1 MAVSQCKIETFA
13 FPWYK
18 MKAETQGKFSNWV
31 LEMCIMVCENSD
43 PHCEENKS
51 RRKEILRKF

>member
-13 FPWYK
+13 FPWYQ

-51 RRKEILRKF
+51 RRKEI